1 MKREKRWD
9 GGRQYC
15 DGWIDDAA
23 KGGFSEK
30 EEEEG
35 KEGEEEREEKVEE
48 EEEEKEKEEKEEEEE
63 SIAVVSKACPLQEL
77 CCRQG
82 GMGPP
87 INS

>member
-1 MKREKRWD
+1 MISTGLDALGEGKRSRRWNRGREEK
-9 GGRQYC
+9 
-15 DGWIDDAA
+15 
-23 KGGFSEK
+23 K
-30 EEEEG
+30 EEEE
-35 KEGEEEREEKVEE
+35 V
-48 EEEEKEKEEKEEEEE
+48 EKEEKEEEDGEKEEE

>member
-1 MKREKRWD
+1 M
-9 GGRQYC
+9 
-15 DGWIDDAA
+15 
-23 KGGFSEK
+23 
-30 EEEEG
+30 
-35 KEGEEEREEKVEE
+35 
-48 EEEEKEKEEKEEEEE
+48 EKEEKEEEDGEKEEE

>member
-1 MKREKRWD
+1 MCTCDLNRIRCTSSRRGEEKRSRRWNR
-9 GGRQYC
+9 GR
-15 DGWIDDAA
+15 
-23 KGGFSEK
+23 KEK
-30 EEEEG
+30 KMEEE
-35 KEGEEEREEKVEE
+35 V
-48 EEEEKEKEEKEEEEE
+48 EKEEKEEEDGEKEEE